1 MAAVPEN
8 LAAKKMDIIAGPAS
22 AAGWCDCGPG
32 IEVKVL
38 AIDHD
43 NHSVEYLARTSA
55 GHTTGMHFHHAEAY
69 IFILEGSVTNVTTGC
84 EFVKGDFC
92 YQPVGDS
99 HEEVTGP
106 NGAMA
111 YVSQRGSSD
120 KMADFYDEDGNVIY
134 EYTLSDFAKIMG

>member
-1 MAAVPEN
+1 MAAVPEQSVSRVQVIEG
-8 LAAKKMDIIAGPAS
+8 AAS
-22 AAGWCDCGPG
+22 QAGWCDCGPG

-38 AIDHD
+38 AIDHE
-43 NHSVEYLARTSA
+43 NHSVEYLARTA
-55 GHTTGMHFHHAEAY
+55 PGHTTGLHHHHAEAY

-92 YQPVGDS
+92 YQPVGDR

-111 YVSQRGSSD
+111 YVSQRGDSD
-120 KMADFYDEDGNVIY
+120 RMADFFDENGEVVF
-134 EYTLSDFAKIMG
+134 EYTLANFAEIMG